1 MEEVATLGH
10 SATSPPANR
19 VPKVPLVVG
28 HLTRREPPFELEK
41 CEMEARAYRVKLHF
55 SLHCHLL
62 PYHHLFLHCHFL
74 LYHGLAFFC
83 ENAGVVTLRRQRH
96 DRLDRFGSPDISIGH
111 SDVHPGVSRR
121 GRQKYNGN
129 QEKLAHRRLHLMMAT
144 ASPFQA

>member
-96 DRLDRFGSPDISIGH
+96 DRLDPFESREVSIAH
-111 SDVHPGVSRR
+111 SDAHPCLSGR
-121 GRQKYNGN
+121 GIQKNNGT
-129 QEKLAHRRLHLMMAT
+129 QKKLAHRRLHLMMAT
-144 ASPFQA
+144 ASAIQA